1 MWFCGPPEKDS
12 NKNKFDGAYPSGFMK
27 NVKQGFHKYYP
38 KNTDDILHVCAG
50 RIPASEGIRL
60 DVDECYDPD
69 YVGNCEIM
77 TVQYPELINRFSWV
91 QADPPYNKQAS
102 EKYYNKPMLNKGLLL
117 KQMSLCVKIG
127 GIVAMLDQ
135 DIITNAPRN
144 LKRMAIIGVTVNP
157 NKQIRAFNVYQRVS

>member
-69 YVGNCEIM
+69 YVGNCHSSNKSVRLSSDSD
-77 TVQYPELINRFSWV
+77 TSGGVSSSKYCLILCSNL
-91 QADPPYNKQAS
+91 S
-102 EKYYNKPMLNKGLLL
+102 E
-117 KQMSLCVKIG
+117 
-127 GIVAMLDQ
+127 
-135 DIITNAPRN
+135 
-144 LKRMAIIGVTVNP
+144 
-157 NKQIRAFNVYQRVS
+157 